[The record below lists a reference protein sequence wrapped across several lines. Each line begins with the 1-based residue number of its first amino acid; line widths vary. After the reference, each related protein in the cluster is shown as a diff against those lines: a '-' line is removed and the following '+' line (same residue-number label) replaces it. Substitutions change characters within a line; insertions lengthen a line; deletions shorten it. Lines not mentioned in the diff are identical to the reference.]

1 MKQPIMKWDAEK
13 RTAYYGLFDADGNL
27 HEGYAYCHEDDLDMM
42 NEKTGLEIARR
53 RAEIKGYKAY
63 KYKLKNKLQ
72 ALNQLYY
79 SMKHSKKFNPK
90 SYENIMLQRQIQMI
104 KIDIDAANNIINESL
119 ILLKLYI
126 AEKEA
131 FYKQL
136 RKLRERNNKQKG
148 VE

>member
-27 HEGYAYCHEDDLDMM
+27 LEGYAYCHEDDLDMM

-90 SYENIMLQRQIQMI
+90 SYENRMLQRQIQLINFDLETFKEMI
-104 KIDIDAANNIINESL
+104 VVEEQN
-119 ILLKLYI
+119 LLTYLK
-126 AEKEA
+126 EKEK
-131 FYKQL
+131 FYKHI
-136 RKLRERNNKQKG
+136 RHNRAKSQK
-148 VE
+148 

>member
-1 MKQPIMKWDAEK
+1 MKEPICKWDADNGI
-13 RTAYYGLFDADGNL
+13 AYCTIFDADGHA
-27 HEGYAYCHEDDLDMM
+27 HEGKAVCAADDADMM
-42 NEKTGLEIARR
+42 NEKTGMDIAYR
-53 RAEIKGYKAY
+53 RAEIKAYKAY
-63 KYKLKNKLQ
+63 KYKIKNKLE

-104 KIDIDAANNIINESL
+104 KIDLDAANNIINESL

>member
-1 MKQPIMKWDAEK
+1 
-13 RTAYYGLFDADGNL
+13 
-27 HEGYAYCHEDDLDMM
+27 
-42 NEKTGLEIARR
+42 
-53 RAEIKGYKAY
+53 
-63 KYKLKNKLQ
+63 
-72 ALNQLYY
+72 
-79 SMKHSKKFNPK
+79 MKHSKKFNPK

-104 KIDIDAANNIINESL
+104 KIDLDAANNIINESL

-148 VE
+148 IE